1 MLQEW
6 NEGIVFASHPN
17 KRTVPMR
24 DLERDFS
31 EGKQNV
37 QETRQVAWRQIS
49 NRNAIRDRKIIIY
62 AALGAQQAGKDV
74 ASHMNSLQ
82 EQAEQAIKKRSGSGN
97 TTTVMTHIKNKLEAS
112 PGFLSPIEF
121 EQQVLKWEHTA
132 KILAQAKSKQPKAPA
147 PYGPPPVP
155 SGIASQS

>member
-49 NRNAIRDRKIIIY
+49 NRNAIRDRKDIIY

-74 ASHMNSLQ
+74 ASYMNSLQ

-97 TTTVMTHIKNKLEAS
+97 NHCHDS
-112 PGFLSPIEF
+112 HQ
-121 EQQVLKWEHTA
+121 EQA
-132 KILAQAKSKQPKAPA
+132 
-147 PYGPPPVP
+147 
-155 SGIASQS
+155 